1 MAKTKVATKGLSLFN
16 RGLESLIT
24 TAQKALNSGVSQKAV
39 RAATAPVR
47 GAKASVDAVKKADEK
62 LIDLI
67 TLQKRSK
74 TGREYTTKTKTG
86 AARFQK
92 KGENKVKRGT
102 ARTVVYGGA
111 AAGGAKVMVDSAK
124 KSAAEKRKA
133 QRQKDAEADF
143 KKGKKAQAERFK
155 KYRERDAAAT
165 GTGTGSTTTKK
176 GRRLKGKFMP
186 RVRPFKGK
194 IAKVLLGK
202 DEQFGGDAGLIDP
215 DLGLGVRR
223 KNMGG
228 MMKSKGSAKGGKM
241 GGKMPRG
248 MKKGGFPDLTGDGK
262 VTQAD
267 VLKGRGVKP
276 KRMKKGGAVGGV
288 KPKGMKKGGAVGG
301 KKKNPKGYSRGGA
314 AKKPKGYSRGGAVKR
329 RGVGIAKR
337 GFGKAM
343 R

>member
-47 GAKASVDAVKKADEK
+47 GANATVGAVKKADQR

-67 TLQKRSK
+67 TRQKRST
-74 TGREYTTKTKTG
+74 TGRAYTTKTKTG

-92 KGENKVKRGT
+92 KGENKVKRGI

-124 KSAAEKRKA
+124 ERAAERRKA
-133 QRQKDAEADF
+133 QRGKDAEADF
-143 KKGKKAQAERFK
+143 KKGKAAQAERFK
-155 KYRERDAAAT
+155 KYREDATAT
-165 GTGTGSTTTKK
+165 GTGSGSTTTKK

-215 DLGLGVRR
+215 DLGLGIRR

-228 MMKSKGSAKGGKM
+228 MMKSKGSAKGGMM

-248 MKKGGFPDLTGDGK
+248 MKKGG
-262 VTQAD
+262 
-267 VLKGRGVKP
+267 
-276 KRMKKGGAVGGV
+276 
-288 KPKGMKKGGAVGG
+288 
-301 KKKNPKGYSRGGA
+301 A
-314 AKKPKGYSRGGAVKR
+314 AKKTKGYSRGGAVKR
-329 RGVGIAKR
+329 RGVGAAQR

-343 R
+343 K

>member
-1 MAKTKVATKGLSLFN
+1 MAKAKKKAAKEGLSLFN

-47 GAKASVDAVKKADEK
+47 GAKATVGAIKKADEK

-67 TLQKRSK
+67 TLQKRMPSGQPIRKIKKTTDKPFRK
-74 TGREYTTKTKTG
+74 TGVQTG
-86 AARFQK
+86 SK
-92 KGENKVKRGT
+92 KDTGYRVKRGIARAAVVGSGAT
-102 ARTVVYGGA
+102 ALGK
-111 AAGGAKVMVDSAK
+111 GAKVMMDSAK
-124 KSAAEKRKA
+124 ESAAERRKA
-133 QRQKDAEADF
+133 QRRKDAEADF

-165 GTGTGSTTTKK
+165 ATGTGTGSGSGSGSGSTTTKK

-215 DLGLGVRR
+215 DLGLGIRR

-228 MMKSKGSAKGGKM
+228 MMKAKGSAKGGMM

-276 KRMKKGGAVGGV
+276 KRMKKGGAVGG
-288 KPKGMKKGGAVGG
+288 
-301 KKKNPKGYSRGGA
+301 KN
-314 AKKPKGYSRGGAVKR
+314 KKPKGYSRGGAVKR
-329 RGVGIAKR
+329 RGVGAAKR

-343 R
+343 K